1 MLSTVLVYIPMIY
14 CFISRQRRDFDFVY
28 PAANSSRRQTSNRKI
43 VLGALAFMLIGG
55 AVEYFIIR

>member
-1 MLSTVLVYIPMIY
+1 MIY